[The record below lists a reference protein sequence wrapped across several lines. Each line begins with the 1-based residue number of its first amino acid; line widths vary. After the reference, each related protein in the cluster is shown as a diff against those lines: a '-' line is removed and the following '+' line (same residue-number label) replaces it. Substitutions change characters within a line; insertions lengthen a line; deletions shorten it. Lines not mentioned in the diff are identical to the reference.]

1 MEHTVLPELDV
12 PEHVLQPLLSIANCS
27 TLNSALEKLISSART
42 EYGRSALAA
51 INIIPL
57 VLQLVKS
64 LSTLETRSFLSSSLK
79 LLRNLSAGEVQN
91 QNSFITNK
99 GVETISISLKSVVKY
114 SDSDQ
119 GVVRAGLQLL
129 GNVSLA
135 GEEHQRAIWHHFF
148 PYQFMEIARIRKTEI
163 CDALC
168 MVIYTC
174 CSGSNEREGELCG
187 VQGLKIV
194 TKIIG
199 TASQVGFAEDWFQ
212 WLVSKLCLEES
223 HFPTFFYQ
231 LGVDVVVNSEDLNCK
246 VAVFSEEQAFLL
258 GVLSEVLNQQT
269 DDISVSNEC
278 IMCVLGILKKA
289 LVTVD
294 FSSRGKSGLPTGIPA
309 VDVLGY
315 SITILRDVC
324 ANYGS
329 ADSAG
334 SVTVVD
340 SLLSC
345 GLLELLL
352 NILRNL
358 EPPEIIR
365 NSSSRGENQ
374 DRAHDLLK
382 KSPYKGFR
390 RDIVAVTGNCLY
402 GRKHAQDEIRQ
413 RNGIVLLLQQCVT
426 DEDNPFLREWGIWL
440 KRNLLLENNENKQE
454 VAELELQGVVD
465 APELARLGLR
475 VEVDQITRRLKLVNV
490 T

>member
-99 GVETISISLKSVVKY
+99 GVEIISISLKSVVIY

-174 CSGSNEREGELCG
+174 CSGNNEQEGELYG

-194 TKIIG
+194 AKIIG
-199 TASQVGFAEDWFQ
+199 TASEVGFAEDWFQ

-223 HFPTFFYQ
+223 QFPTIFYQ
-231 LGVDVVVNSEDLNCK
+231 LGMDVVVNSEDLNCK
-246 VAVFSEEQAFLL
+246 VAVFSEEQAFPL

-309 VDVLGY
+309 VD
-315 SITILRDVC
+315 
-324 ANYGS
+324 
-329 ADSAG
+329 
-334 SVTVVD
+334 
-340 SLLSC
+340 
-345 GLLELLL
+345 LLELLL
-352 NILRNL
+352 NILRDL

-365 NSSSRGENQ
+365 NSSSRDENQ
-374 DRAHDLLK
+374 DSAHDLLK

-390 RDIVAVTGNCLY
+390 RDIVAVIGNCLY

-413 RNGIVLLLQQCVT
+413 RNAIVLLLQQCVT
-426 DEDNPFLREWGIWL
+426 DEDNLFLREWGIWL